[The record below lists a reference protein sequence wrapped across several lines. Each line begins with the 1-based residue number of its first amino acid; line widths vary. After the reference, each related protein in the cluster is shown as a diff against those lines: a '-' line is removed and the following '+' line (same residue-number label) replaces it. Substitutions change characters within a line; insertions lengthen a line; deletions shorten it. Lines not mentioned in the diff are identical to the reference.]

1 MDIIFVILALLALA
15 GGAFSFYFLQVYRG
29 KMASEVWWIPSI
41 CHMSEASCRSIVDTP
56 YGRILGKPNAFW
68 GTVFYPFLLVL
79 IMATALFKLDPWI
92 LFYLSLAVFLLTL
105 YLIWGLLVLR
115 VLCRVCIFIHAVNIL
130 FFLILVVSGKI

>member
-1 MDIIFVILALLALA
+1 MIYVILALLALA

-41 CHMSEASCRSIVDTP
+41 CRMSEESCRSIVDTT

-68 GTVFYPFLLVL
+68 GTFFYPVLLVL
-79 IMATALFKLDPWI
+79 ITATALFELDPRV
-92 LFYLSLAVFLLTL
+92 LFYTSLAAFLLTL

-115 VLCRVCIFIHAVNIL
+115 VLCRVCTVIHAVNIL
-130 FFLILVVSGKI
+130 FFLVLVGDGKI